1 MLHCRLCY
9 CEELIIHHAIICEV
23 YMQLVLFLMVHL
35 FLKLLPGPSL
45 IICVNINWF
54 PLWSLSP
61 PLSSLLLISYFWDVR
76 HDNTSLLV
84 FYVLTKCNT
93 SGAPASPLQ
102 FSIYWSSCNSIS
114 SCCTLCWEV
123 SWLERSVTFNLSHLC
138 IVLSSTF
145 QVLMRSGKKKDCF
158 ALLFGVSSV
167 WQRVID
173 WGSSYSSYISC
184 LFFTFVKLWDAWFR
198 LQPLLTQNGQN
209 RSYSYLWIFVLC
221 HNVFI
226 MT

>member
-35 FLKLLPGPSL
+35 SLKLLPGPSL

-145 QVLMRSGKKKDCF
+145 QVLMRSGKKKIV
-158 ALLFGVSSV
+158 LLYCLVSQASG
-167 WQRVID
+167 RE
-173 WGSSYSSYISC
+173 
-184 LFFTFVKLWDAWFR
+184 
-198 LQPLLTQNGQN
+198 LLTEAAATPATFLVFSSPLSSFEMLGLGYSHCSL
-209 RSYSYLWIFVLC
+209 RMTRIEVTVTFEYLSYV
-221 HNVFI
+221 I
-226 MT
+226 MCL